1 MHVCVHV
8 CRCCGH
14 HCAFN
19 FLLAYL
25 SVWDVHTTWQHPH
38 IRFDS
43 ACMYV
48 PFALSLHA
56 GSWLSVVTSMAMWPA
71 LGSFDLGAMWLADI
85 EDDQGLL
92 AGVLVW
98 PDRVVNQVWDP
109 VTALWVNHSN
119 STVMIIAA
127 INSPVVI
134 DSPVVINHSHST
146 VVIDL
151 LNITY
156 SEDDLLAMIE

>member
-1 MHVCVHV
+1 MCVGV
-8 CRCCGH
+8 LVIIVPSNSCLCIY
-14 HCAFN
+14 
-19 FLLAYL
+19 LAGMC
-25 SVWDVHTTWQHPH
+25 PH

-71 LGSFDLGAMWLADI
+71 LGSFYLGAMWLADI

-109 VTALWVNHSN
+109 VTALGVNHSN

-134 DSPVVINHSHST
+134 DSPVVINHSNST